1 MCDVWSPQ
9 RLRQVMNRPQGRA
22 EPSAERRWVDGR
34 IRGGTDLSRSELSPA
49 SCSLRSL
56 LCGHA
61 VGGTGHGEGID

>member
-1 MCDVWSPQ
+1 M
-9 RLRQVMNRPQGRA
+9 RPQGRA

-61 VGGTGHGEGID
+61 VGGTGHGEGVD